1 MTPSHLKEPVPAIP
15 EDLFQIACS
24 IIMEAKS
31 LKSML
36 KHRDVV
42 DAFAAALVAE
52 RDRCAAIAGY
62 YAQACLETESDG
74 SGYYACSALMDEI
87 RNPNSTK
94 QPSRPI
100 HDEDLPF

>member
-15 EDLFQIACS
+15 EDLFQIACG

-42 DAFAAALVAE
+42 DAVAAALVAE
-52 RDRCAAIAGY
+52 RDRCAAIADQYGRFEVNTIDGLGY
-62 YAQACLETESDG
+62 QTASLNIA
-74 SGYYACSALMDEI
+74 AAI
-87 RNPNSTK
+87 RK
-94 QPSRPI
+94 GGA
-100 HDEDLPF
+100 